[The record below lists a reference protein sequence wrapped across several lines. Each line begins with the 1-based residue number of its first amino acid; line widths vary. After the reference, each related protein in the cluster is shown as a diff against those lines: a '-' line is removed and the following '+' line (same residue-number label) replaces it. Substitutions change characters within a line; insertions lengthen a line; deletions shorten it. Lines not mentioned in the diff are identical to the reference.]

1 MATSNITRDEAAARA
16 ALLTVDSYAVDLD
29 LTTDKPG
36 SDEHYW
42 STTTVT
48 FSATTPGATTW
59 IDLIAQPGAVSEVI
73 LNGESLDAASLY
85 DGFRVTLPNVAAQ
98 NTLTIKA
105 TNDYNTTG
113 VGLHRLVD
121 PADGEVYLY
130 TQFEEADARRMF
142 ACFDQ
147 PDLKA
152 TYAFNIT
159 APAHWLVISNAPA
172 PAPVAA
178 RDGFATWNFPATKKM
193 STYITALIGGP
204 YAKVEDS
211 YTGQFGTIPLGIF
224 CRKSML
230 QYLEADDMFRDTK
243 DGFAFF
249 EKTFN
254 TPYPF
259 EKYDQVVV
267 PQFNA
272 GAMENAG
279 CVTFNEDLTI
289 YRGAVPKTM
298 YIWRCL
304 VILHEMAHMW
314 FGNLVTMEW
323 WDDLWLNESFAEFS
337 CYYAMSEGDKF
348 SEESWVEFNALR
360 KTWGYTA
367 DQLPSTHPIQGD
379 VPDLDSVRANFDGI
393 SYAKGASVLRQLAQF
408 VGQDAFNTGVANYLH
423 KHAWGNATLAD
434 LLTELEAS
442 SGRDL
447 KAWTKD
453 WLQTPGVNTVRPE
466 IVIAADGTYESV
478 TVVQE
483 PAKDPA
489 GLPAVLRDHVMGI
502 GRYSKDASGNLV
514 RTGFD
519 VVNIGGD
526 RTLIEAL
533 KGQPAADLLLLNDG
547 DYTFTKIRLDE
558 ASAKTATTSLGRI
571 TDPLA
576 RALLWSACWDMTRD
590 AQLSMGDY
598 LTLVESALPYE
609 TNESAIEAALRNL
622 ATGIATYSAPENR
635 NGYRDRFVALLRA
648 SIDKA
653 PAGSST
659 QLQVVKAYASAV
671 RTKEQA
677 QYVRDLFDG
686 TVTLEG
692 RPVDTELGWHFLAA
706 LAALDMVS
714 DAEIDAY
721 LEKDPTSN
729 GQEAALTA
737 RTRKPNAAA
746 KAAAWDAIYNDEK
759 VTNSAVRAYLTG
771 FWHIDQLDIL
781 RPYVDKY
788 FAEIEGVFVKRAESV
803 AMVTSVGTFPSIFV
817 EQSVLEKVTAF
828 GKKDLHTAL
837 KRYTAENRDRLE
849 RAMRCQAKDADKVL
863 ANA

>member
-1 MATSNITRDEAAARA
+1 
-16 ALLTVDSYAVDLD
+16 
-29 LTTDKPG
+29 
-36 SDEHYW
+36 
-42 STTTVT
+42 
-48 FSATTPGATTW
+48 
-59 IDLIAQPGAVSEVI
+59 
-73 LNGESLDAASLY
+73 
-85 DGFRVTLPNVAAQ
+85 
-98 NTLTIKA
+98 
-105 TNDYNTTG
+105 
-113 VGLHRLVD
+113 
-121 PADGEVYLY
+121 
-130 TQFEEADARRMF
+130 
-142 ACFDQ
+142 
-147 PDLKA
+147 
-152 TYAFNIT
+152 
-159 APAHWLVISNAPA
+159 
-172 PAPVAA
+172 
-178 RDGFATWNFPATKKM
+178 
-193 STYITALIGGP
+193 
-204 YAKVEDS
+204 
-211 YTGQFGTIPLGIF
+211 
-224 CRKSML
+224 
-230 QYLEADDMFRDTK
+230 
-243 DGFAFF
+243 
-249 EKTFN
+249 
-254 TPYPF
+254 
-259 EKYDQVVV
+259 
-267 PQFNA
+267 
-272 GAMENAG
+272 
-279 CVTFNEDLTI
+279 
-289 YRGAVPKTM
+289 
-298 YIWRCL
+298 
-304 VILHEMAHMW
+304 
-314 FGNLVTMEW
+314 
-323 WDDLWLNESFAEFS
+323 
-337 CYYAMSEGDKF
+337 
-348 SEESWVEFNALR
+348 
-360 KTWGYTA
+360 
-367 DQLPSTHPIQGD
+367 
-379 VPDLDSVRANFDGI
+379 
-393 SYAKGASVLRQLAQF
+393 
-408 VGQDAFNTGVANYLH
+408 LH

-671 RTKEQA
+671 RTKEQG

>member
-1 MATSNITRDEAAARA
+1 
-16 ALLTVDSYAVDLD
+16 
-29 LTTDKPG
+29 
-36 SDEHYW
+36 
-42 STTTVT
+42 
-48 FSATTPGATTW
+48 
-59 IDLIAQPGAVSEVI
+59 
-73 LNGESLDAASLY
+73 
-85 DGFRVTLPNVAAQ
+85 
-98 NTLTIKA
+98 
-105 TNDYNTTG
+105 
-113 VGLHRLVD
+113 
-121 PADGEVYLY
+121 
-130 TQFEEADARRMF
+130 
-142 ACFDQ
+142 
-147 PDLKA
+147 
-152 TYAFNIT
+152 
-159 APAHWLVISNAPA
+159 
-172 PAPVAA
+172 
-178 RDGFATWNFPATKKM
+178 
-193 STYITALIGGP
+193 
-204 YAKVEDS
+204 
-211 YTGQFGTIPLGIF
+211 
-224 CRKSML
+224 
-230 QYLEADDMFRDTK
+230 
-243 DGFAFF
+243 
-249 EKTFN
+249 
-254 TPYPF
+254 
-259 EKYDQVVV
+259 
-267 PQFNA
+267 
-272 GAMENAG
+272 
-279 CVTFNEDLTI
+279 
-289 YRGAVPKTM
+289 
-298 YIWRCL
+298 
-304 VILHEMAHMW
+304 
-314 FGNLVTMEW
+314 
-323 WDDLWLNESFAEFS
+323 
-337 CYYAMSEGDKF
+337 
-348 SEESWVEFNALR
+348 
-360 KTWGYTA
+360 
-367 DQLPSTHPIQGD
+367 
-379 VPDLDSVRANFDGI
+379 
-393 SYAKGASVLRQLAQF
+393 
-408 VGQDAFNTGVANYLH
+408 
-423 KHAWGNATLAD
+423 
-434 LLTELEAS
+434 
-442 SGRDL
+442 
-447 KAWTKD
+447 
-453 WLQTPGVNTVRPE
+453 
-466 IVIAADGTYESV
+466 
-478 TVVQE
+478 
-483 PAKDPA
+483 
-489 GLPAVLRDHVMGI
+489 
-502 GRYSKDASGNLV
+502 
-514 RTGFD
+514 
-519 VVNIGGD
+519 
-526 RTLIEAL
+526 
-533 KGQPAADLLLLNDG
+533 
-547 DYTFTKIRLDE
+547 
-558 ASAKTATTSLGRI
+558 
-571 TDPLA
+571 LA